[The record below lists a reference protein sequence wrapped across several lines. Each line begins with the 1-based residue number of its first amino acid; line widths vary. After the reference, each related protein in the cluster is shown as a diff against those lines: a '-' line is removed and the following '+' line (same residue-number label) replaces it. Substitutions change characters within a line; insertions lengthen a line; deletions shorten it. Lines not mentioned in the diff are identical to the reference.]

1 MLFIYFKE
9 YIKYT
14 FNCFNSN
21 YNNVF
26 MVVSISLILSVPKK
40 GISPFFGTDRIIK
53 FHQMKSYH
61 GDSSRQYF
69 LYIKK

>member
-1 MLFIYFKE
+1 
-9 YIKYT
+9 
-14 FNCFNSN
+14 
-21 YNNVF
+21 
-26 MVVSISLILSVPKK
+26 MVVSISLNLSVPKK